1 MAIDIGEPNAPYSE
15 VQIPSLDDAAD
26 IRAALRTYHYGS
38 NVSDPF
44 ETEDSTEKFE
54 NSIANILQG
63 LSEDKRN
70 INIELIPS
78 GSNLNQYT
86 TPGVYCATLGSIASG
101 SNYPAIGGARV
112 PGILYVESYNN
123 GGTVVQQ
130 YITTDTTS
138 VSNSVFFVR
147 TKVTVGETVTWAPA
161 NWSALSDSLHDH
173 DERYTQTRD
182 LALQLEVRPTQING
196 KNASGADLT
205 GTRKIVVAAPITVEG
220 KQVPNI
226 TPLQQST
233 LQPGDIW
240 FW

>member
-1 MAIDIGEPNAPYSE
+1 MAIDIGEPNAPYSQ
-15 VQIPSLDDAAD
+15 VQIPSLDEAAD

-38 NVSDPF
+38 NVSNPF
-44 ETEDSTEKFE
+44 ETSESTENFQ
-54 NSIANILQG
+54 NSIAKILED
-63 LSEDKRN
+63 LSEDKRD
-70 INIELIPS
+70 ISVELIPN
-78 GSNLNQYT
+78 GANLNEYT
-86 TPGVYCATLGSIASG
+86 TPGVYCATLSSIASG
-101 SNYPAIGGARV
+101 SNYPLIGSARI

-130 YITTDTTS
+130 YVTTDTTAA
-138 VSNSVFFVR
+138 SNSVFFVR
-147 TKVTVGETVTWAPA
+147 TKVTVGESSTWAPA
-161 NWSALSDSLHDH
+161 NWSALSDSLHNH
-173 DERYTQTRD
+173 DERYTPSLL
-182 LALQLEVRPTQING
+182 LAPQLEIRPTQING

-226 TPLQQST
+226 TPAQQST